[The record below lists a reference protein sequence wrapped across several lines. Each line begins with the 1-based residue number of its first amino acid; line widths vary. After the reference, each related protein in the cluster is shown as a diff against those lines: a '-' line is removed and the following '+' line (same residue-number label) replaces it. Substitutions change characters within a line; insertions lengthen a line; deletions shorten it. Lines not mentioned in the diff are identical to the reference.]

1 MNFLTNMGGPL
12 SWNPAFKDWKRGE
25 QVIHSPWP
33 PSDDVNTPF
42 FSTVLLPLRTLTG
55 CAMSTS
61 GREREKKQSAKVN
74 RFYQGAY

>member
-1 MNFLTNMGGPL
+1 MNVLTNMGGPL

-42 FSTVLLPLRTLTG
+42 FSTVFITSKDINWLRHVYFWE
-55 CAMSTS
+55 
-61 GREREKKQSAKVN
+61 RERKKTEC
-74 RFYQGAY
+74 QG